1 MASSVLLFLNG
12 DSILYPI
19 RLYIWNDQGNLTPN
33 SAGIP
38 LYANMNSQP
47 ESPGQWNEFSIPDII
62 LPDTF
67 WIGLCYNYL
76 ITPPDWYLAYN
87 TFMIDHHTYINCNG
101 GPNDWSELGET
112 GLAHPYGVRVY
123 VTDVL
128 IDVYPISID
137 ISSPLPEGTILSPQ
151 ATVKNIGVG
160 TETFDVTCEI
170 NPGGYSSTETVTDL
184 APGDSFQITFSPDF
198 TFATGSYTVT
208 VYTQLPGDVNSVN
221 DTLEKIIETH
231 DPGVTEGYS
240 DRFVQFSFGLQNNPA
255 HGHAV
260 FNLALSEPA
269 TVRLTIYDVSGRLV
283 DEVLSEKKAAG
294 YYSIPWTKDVKAG
307 IYFYSFT
314 SARKNSVGKF
324 VLIR

>member
-1 MASSVLLFLNG
+1 MTSSVLLFLNG
-12 DSILYPI
+12 DSLPYPI

-87 TFMIDHHTYINCNG
+87 TLMIDHHTYINCNG

-170 NPGGYSSTETVTDL
+170 NPGAYSSIESVSVL
-184 APGDSFQITFSPDF
+184 APGDSIQVIFSPDF
-198 TFATGSYTVT
+198 TFATGDYTVK
-208 VYTQLPGDVNSVN
+208 VYTQLIGDENPAN
-221 DTLEKIIETH
+221 DTLEKVIETYE
-231 DPGVTEGYS
+231 PGIEEGNQETPTS
-240 DRFVQFSFGLQNNPA
+240 FSFNLRNNPA
-255 HGHAV
+255 KGKVV
-260 FNLALSEPA
+260 FNLALPEPA
-269 TVRLTIYDVSGRLV
+269 SVSLQIYDVSGRQVYELV
-283 DEVLSEKKAAG
+283 AQKSAG
-294 YYSIPWTKDVKAG
+294 NYEIPWTLKITAG
-307 IYFYSFT
+307 VYFYSFA
-314 SARKNSVGKF
+314 SPWKNETGKLVF
-324 VLIR
+324 VK